1 MKANEATLD
10 KVELASSCGEP
21 SMQAWLAIIRV
32 YEKIHKHASE
42 HLHCY
47 DLSPAQYDVLA
58 QLHDAPG
65 ISQQELAGRLMV
77 TKGNICTLINRME
90 DKGLVVRQDDPN
102 DRRLHP
108 LYLTGEGARIATEV
122 IPEYARFVHEHMA
135 ALSSEDQAGLQALL
149 GRLDEH
155 LDTH

>member
-1 MKANEATLD
+1 MKANEAILD
-10 KVELASSCGEP
+10 KVELASACGEP
-21 SMQAWLAIIRV
+21 SLQAWLAIIRV
-32 YEKIHKHASE
+32 YEKMHKHASE
-42 HLHCY
+42 HLQCY

-77 TKGNICTLINRME
+77 TKGNVCTLINRME
-90 DKGLVVRQDDPN
+90 DKGLVVRHDDPN

-108 LYLTGEGARIATEV
+108 LYLTDEGARIATEA
-122 IPEYARFVHEHMA
+122 IPAYASFVREHMA
-135 ALSSEDQAGLQALL
+135 AFSSEEQAALQVLL
-149 GRLDEH
+149 ARLDTH